1 MHTTS
6 SLRYDCQ
13 KTACW
18 GVIVLDIVAIV
29 DTNQLRRKL
38 SRGASKANRDAYN
51 HPRFIT
57 MLVADGASRQFLGEY
72 FQFSFYISVQTNA
85 MALSASCATCNTPP
99 SGLAGKAHTKTD
111 LIVE

>member
-38 SRGASKANRDAYN
+38 SRGASKANRDT
-51 HPRFIT
+51 HDPRFIK

-99 SGLAGKAHTKTD
+99 SGLAGKADTKTD